1 MTVGSVLDLFGVEWV
16 REQVLELRTLSQIA
30 QDADVALSTL
40 IAWIAADPDRS
51 ARVRDARRLAAEA
64 WVEKAEQ
71 VLADAKTNFEFQ
83 KARELAHHYRWRAS
97 KISPQYND
105 KVVQEHTGPGG
116 GPVSITKIQL
126 VAGEGEQ

>member
-1 MTVGSVLDLFGVEWV
+1 MTVGSVLDMYGVEWV

-30 QDADVALSTL
+30 QEADVALSTL
-40 IAWIAADPDRS
+40 IGWIASDAERS
-51 ARVRDARRLAAEA
+51 ARIRDARRLAAEA

-71 VLADAKTNFEFQ
+71 VVADAKNNFELQ

-126 VAGEGEQ
+126 VAGDQE

>member
-1 MTVGSVLDLFGVEWV
+1 MTVGSVLDMYGVEWV

-40 IAWIAADPDRS
+40 IGWIASDAERS
-51 ARVRDARRLAAEA
+51 ARIRDARRLAAEA

-71 VLADAKTNFEFQ
+71 VVADAKNNFELQ

-126 VAGEGEQ
+126 VAGDQE

>member
-1 MTVGSVLDLFGVEWV
+1 MTVGSVLDMYGVEWV

-30 QDADVALSTL
+30 QEADVALSTL
-40 IAWIAADPDRS
+40 IGWIASDTERS
-51 ARVRDARRLAAEA
+51 ARIRDARRLAAEA

-71 VLADAKTNFEFQ
+71 IVADAKNNFELQ

-126 VAGEGEQ
+126 VAGDEE

>member
-1 MTVGSVLDLFGVEWV
+1 MNALDMYGLDWV
-16 REQVLELRTLSQIA
+16 CEQVLELRSLTAIAEDAGVGLATLLRWITA
-30 QDADVALSTL
+30 DAERST
-40 IAWIAADPDRS
+40 
-51 ARVRDARRLAAEA
+51 RVNQARRVAAEA

-71 VLADAKTNFEFQ
+71 VVADAQNNFEFQ

>member
-40 IAWIAADPDRS
+40 IGWIAADPDRS

-116 GPVSITKIQL
+116 GALQITGITRK
-126 VAGEGEQ
+126 VVD

>member
-1 MTVGSVLDLFGVEWV
+1 MTVGSVLDMYGVEWV

-30 QDADVALSTL
+30 QEADVALSTL
-40 IAWIAADPDRS
+40 IGWIASDSERS
-51 ARVRDARRLAAEA
+51 ARIRDARRLAAEA

-71 VLADAKTNFEFQ
+71 VVADAKTNFELQ

-126 VAGEGEQ
+126 VAGDQD

>member
-1 MTVGSVLDLFGVEWV
+1 MNALDMYGIDWV
-16 REQVLELRTLSQIA
+16 CEQILELRSLTAIAEDAGVGLATLLRWTTADAERSTRVSQ
-30 QDADVALSTL
+30 
-40 IAWIAADPDRS
+40 
-51 ARVRDARRLAAEA
+51 ARRVAAEA

-71 VLADAKTNFEFQ
+71 VVADAKNNFELQ

-126 VAGEGEQ
+126 VAGDGE